1 MLNLDGR
8 ILTKGLVYA
17 IVAIDALPEERRP
30 TKDRNEMVHL
40 LHLMLIDPAAR
51 EMLALEVEQA
61 TGKLADLTDWSM
73 LDPDS
78 SPPATR

>member
-1 MLNLDGR
+1 
-8 ILTKGLVYA
+8 
-17 IVAIDALPEERRP
+17 
-30 TKDRNEMVHL
+30 
-40 LHLMLIDPAAR
+40 MLIDPAAR